1 MDPMTAQFTRRYNIP
16 LDHLDFRYISG
27 CSDVKELENIYK
39 VLLSG
44 EEGRYP
50 ELETHCEERLRLLAP
65 NSRALRKE
73 QPPLS
78 AAGLDQ
84 AEWASI
90 AADLNAW
97 TAAVNTNT
105 GSADAG
111 QEKSKTDA
119 DDLLPPVRAANATI
133 NLSQSQQ
140 QQQMASSTTTTSGRT
155 SGSSVSASSAKR
167 PMPRSYDEWSK
178 LEKQLEAQEERDAA
192 IAADEASIKQANASK
207 PSPAATASPA
217 SRKVPNLPNRLRVD
231 GLSNEERARL
241 AEQEKAKGNEAFRSG
256 DYEEAALYYSRSV
269 SASPLPAAY
278 NNRAFAYL
286 KLQKYTA
293 CVKDCGRVLKAE
305 PDNVKALLRRATA
318 YQKIHRIVDA
328 RADLERLLRLDPGS
342 AAGSALL
349 SELDAELAKR
359 GKTSASAKRMVI
371 EEVGSSEE
379 DDEDDNNAGLEAN
392 GPVSNALNGR
402 HQAAAGGSCST
413 VQSSNSQVETE
424 QASPPVMKDP
434 FNSSTVEQP
443 QQQEKAAE
451 AANSTNKEK
460 SKKKSG
466 KKSSNKKAAAA
477 QDEAAPAQ
485 PPADEFDAAK
495 EAGNQLFKAG
505 NYARAVK
512 LYDKCSELRP
522 NDPVSYTNRAVCYI
536 KLDQPND
543 AVYECNMAL
552 ELEPNNMKAIFRR
565 GVARKMLG
573 FYRESLLD
581 FNLAKSFD
589 PLNKQIA
596 KEIAEV
602 ESAMRKSAGRRVLV
616 EEVEDEDDDEE
627 EAGQDAADVAVV
639 REVDGVVTESRLT
652 AAGAREATP
661 EISTTATD
669 KSTVDSNNSTLVA
682 DVSAAEKSTPE
693 SNKSTPAADN
703 SAAVLAK
710 STNETT
716 TTSAAIKSTAESNKS
731 APVADKSTTEPVKS
745 TSATKTSVSSTDK
758 TTVASPRLQ
767 FPEPVGDKPSAS
779 VRPDCS
785 PFEFTQAWLSAARSS
800 SPSQPASAIHADML
814 TAIECSRLPR
824 LLSNKLDGLMLAQIV
839 AAVRDRL
846 AERDARA
853 GANVLLS
860 LPGAERFDFV
870 VMFLDAKEKA

>member
-65 NSRALRKE
+65 NSRVLRKE

-133 NLSQSQQ
+133 NLSPSQQ

-167 PMPRSYDEWSK
+167 PMPRSYDECK
-178 LEKQLEAQEERDAA
+178 T
-192 IAADEASIKQANASK
+192 
-207 PSPAATASPA
+207 SPAATASPA
-217 SRKVPNLPNRLRVD
+217 SRKMPNLPNRLRVD
-231 GLSNEERARL
+231 GLSSEERARL

-652 AAGAREATP
+652 AA
-661 EISTTATD
+661 
-669 KSTVDSNNSTLVA
+669 VDSNNSTLVA

-693 SNKSTPAADN
+693 SNEITPAADN

-731 APVADKSTTEPVKS
+731 APVADKSTIEPVKS
-745 TSATKTSVSSTDK
+745 TLATKTSVSSTDK

-767 FPEPVGDKPSAS
+767 FPEPVGDKPSAC

-800 SPSQPASAIHADML
+800 SPSQPASAVHADML

-870 VMFLDAKEKA
+870 VMFLDAKEKADLSATAAKLESLGALSPDEMRALKTAYKL